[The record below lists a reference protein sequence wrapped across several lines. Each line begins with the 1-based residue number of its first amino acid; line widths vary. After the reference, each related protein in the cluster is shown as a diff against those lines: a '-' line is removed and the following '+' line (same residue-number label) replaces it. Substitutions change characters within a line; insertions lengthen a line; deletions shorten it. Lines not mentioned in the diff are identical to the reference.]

1 MKGRNGERMSGKSD
15 SLKRK
20 VFSDR
25 YNKIIFRL
33 DSQGGIYL
41 VGGYMRDLL
50 INRKCY
56 DRDYVVEGPFEKRV
70 RQIADATGGR
80 VVSIGKKGL
89 SRIIVG
95 DDIALDFSPVRGN
108 IEHDLSKR
116 DFTINA
122 IAWSPGTGMI
132 DSCGGIPDLSTKM
145 IRMVNADNLEED
157 PVRNIRAYRLAG
169 ELCFGIEPAT
179 RTALKSRSGLL
190 SRSKT
195 ERITLE
201 FFRILDLDN
210 APEILGMM
218 LKDGL
223 LTNII
228 CNNTSK
234 LQDLIKVLSVINITI
249 EKLPLKYKKWT
260 RRVFSQ
266 NLSCSGLLK
275 LTVLLSGVP
284 LNRLC
289 LSSKIR
295 RYLKLMQRGTD
306 YYRKNHRLSK
316 AYLFDLFEITRDASI
331 GFLIVNR
338 LTEHIVDYE
347 HYQEIVLQR
356 LISPDRIRE
365 ISGLSGGMRLGGL
378 IYGLRKAV
386 FTGQVRSRADAVHVL
401 RSSISEEKGHAGRQ
415 QERREGKPL

>member
-1 MKGRNGERMSGKSD
+1 MSGKSD
-15 SLKRK
+15 SLKRE

-33 DSQGGIYL
+33 YSHGEIYL

-56 DRDYVVEGPFEKRV
+56 DRDYVVQGPFEQRV

-80 VVSIGKKGL
+80 VVSIGRKGL

-95 DDIALDFSPVRGN
+95 DDIALDFSPVRRN

-122 IAWSPGTGMI
+122 IAWSPGTGII
-132 DSCGGIPDLSTKM
+132 DSCGGIGDLSAKT
-145 IRMVNADNLEED
+145 IRMVNADNLEDD

-179 RTALKSRSGLL
+179 RAALKSGSGLL
-190 SRSKT
+190 SRSKP

-210 APEILGMM
+210 APEILRMM

-223 LTNII
+223 LTNVI
-228 CNNTSK
+228 CNKVNK
-234 LQDLIKVLSVINITI
+234 LQGYIKVLSMINITI

-260 RRVFSQ
+260 LRVFSQ
-266 NLSCSGLLK
+266 NLSYSALLK

-289 LSSKIR
+289 LSSKIKR
-295 RYLKLMQRGTD
+295 FLGLMEQGTVS
-306 YYRKNHRLSK
+306 YKRNHRLSK
-316 AYLFDLFEITRDASI
+316 EYLFDLFEITRDASI

-338 LTEHIVDYE
+338 LTEHITDYE
-347 HYQEIVLQR
+347 RYQKIVLKR

-365 ISGLSGGMRLGGL
+365 ISGLSGGKRLGGL

-386 FTGQVRSRADAVHVL
+386 YTGQVRSKSDAVNFVRKSL
-401 RSSISEEKGHAGRQ
+401 SKERSRVV
-415 QERREGKPL
+415 